1 MMQTGGQKEANQFI
15 RSLKWKL
22 SQFHRSSSNVFSDAG
37 TKTKPRRLLVT
48 AIIRSLQHK
57 KDTLSH
63 LLSQLKKKGNPVTC
77 FKLRAGD
84 EC

>member
-1 MMQTGGQKEANQFI
+1 MQTGGQKEADQFI

-22 SQFHRSSSNVFSDAG
+22 SQFHQSYFKCFFDAG

-57 KDTLSH
+57 KDTFSH
-63 LLSQLKKKGNPVTC
+63 LLSQLKKKGNPVTF